1 MSNAEPDPSRPNGA
15 ASGSLGAMYET
26 AVRHTIAMPNV
37 AGTSIGSAYESWFEA
52 DQEAQWLRNL
62 ESTRSHA
69 SSDHTQVIDLGEVDA
84 YRERREAEDA
94 WNLEADDALAVSGR
108 PGAQRLVFH
117 VKHEAR
123 GRPPSRRRGPQARRP
138 TPSRRPPTAPRPQR
152 RSPREQ
158 AGFCATAPSWRPAR
172 SSHACWACSVPC

>member
-108 PGAQRLVFH
+108 PG
-117 VKHEAR
+117 
-123 GRPPSRRRGPQARRP
+123 
-138 TPSRRPPTAPRPQR
+138 
-152 RSPREQ
+152 
-158 AGFCATAPSWRPAR
+158 
-172 SSHACWACSVPC
+172 

>member
-69 SSDHTQVIDLGEVDA
+69 SSDHTQVIDLGAVDA
-84 YRERREAEDA
+84 YRERREAEERTVSIRR
-94 WNLEADDALAVSGR
+94 LGSQQTRTLPLGEAVASFVAEATSPDLRRSEAVAES
-108 PGAQRLVFH
+108 V
-117 VKHEAR
+117 
-123 GRPPSRRRGPQARRP
+123 PSTDTVLDGQHGESP
-138 TPSRRPPTAPRPQR
+138 TP
-152 RSPREQ
+152 
-158 AGFCATAPSWRPAR
+158 
-172 SSHACWACSVPC
+172 